1 MVFIYRVFV
10 IRVLLFIYKNV
21 FIGKFISLK
30 IVVFVLVRSRVKRV
44 EGLENFNRE
53 EGNIFER
60 LDDIYKDVS
69 SSIKIIKIVLK
80 GKVIVLRKSIL
91 LIWYF

>member
-60 LDDIYKDVS
+60 LDDIYEDVS